1 MRAGRTFLA
10 VLGTALVISA
20 LWVGIA
26 CLTADSP
33 LDIALV
39 PAIIG
44 VIALVGLLVG
54 APLLS
59 RFVEAQEVAGRIEVR
74 YVLRARRVIP
84 VPDIDEVVLVRTLR
98 LSSWSGRPSSA
109 PRVVLRR
116 GGRTVEHGHMERI
129 GDDFFEVVVILDLVP
144 NPILG
149 CLAGRE
155 RHTGQNYWLRDTH
168 VSASS
173 HVHPGNVPSR

>member
-33 LDIALV
+33 LDILLA

-44 VIALVGLLVG
+44 VIALVRLLVG
-54 APLLS
+54 APLLC
-59 RFVEAQEVAGRIEVR
+59 RFVEAQEVAGRLEVR
-74 YVLRARRVIP
+74 YVLRARVIP

-155 RHTGQNYWLRDTH
+155 RHTGQNYWLCDTH